1 MSDEELADV
10 KKLLTACN
18 RSHVLMQESQY
29 QKHLKSIKKA
39 INLRVGLPVGILSTL
54 LILIL
59 TTLYNVGTSNAEIKS
74 VAETHTLMLGAETV
88 ARDLTDQQINAKIQA
103 ANDKIDRDFKWLIEN
118 GNFKSRGSSPYTK

>member
-10 KKLLTACN
+10 KKLLTSCN
-18 RSHVLMQESQY
+18 RSHVMMQESQY
-29 QKHLKSIKKA
+29 KLHLKSIKKA

-59 TTLYNVGTSNAEIKS
+59 TTLYNVGTSNAEIRT
-74 VAETHTLMLGAETV
+74 VAETHTLMLGAEST
-88 ARDLTDQQINAKIQA
+88 ARELTDSQITQKIQE

-118 GNFKSRGSSPYTK
+118 GNFKSRGSNPYTK